1 MAEYIEN
8 VLAQTSK
15 LDWAFPFERKGQ
27 FPLDKSALFS
37 SLEDAQK
44 YATGSAN
51 DERKLGGTS
60 YVGQI
65 ISVYEPANEE
75 AGTSASVNAYIITP
89 ARGLVKLAAT
99 TASGD
104 VAGDIADLQGKVTAL
119 LADVEALETAIGN
132 VYTKSEVDGLIAN
145 AKDDRVDGL
154 VTDVATLEENL
165 GKEVERATAAEKALG
180 ERIDA
185 IDFVDG
191 DELADAIKDFVT
203 DGELAEAIKDFATD
217 SELATGLDGKVD
229 KTTYATDKKALEDED
244 AAIREIA
251 EEAKTLVN
259 DFLTGT
265 DTDGVVNK
273 LKEIQAELE
282 KLGDVVDL
290 EAALAL
296 KADLTYVN
304 NELAKKQDVIAEN
317 TYDAYGAAATAE
329 QNAKDYADGLAG
341 NYDAAGAAATAEQN
355 AKDYAD
361 GLAGNYD
368 AAGAAE
374 DVKDYADETFAT
386 KAYVGTIPEGKG
398 TDVIAYIN
406 KKAEETLAAAQGGSS
421 ETAASVKLAL
431 DNYKTENEPKFAKLE
446 GIEAGAEVNVIET
459 VQVNGTA
466 LGVTDKTV
474 NIDLSA
480 YAKQADLD
488 TVSAQANKGV
498 ADAKTAKDAADAAQG
513 LADTN
518 SGKITSLEGRVETA
532 EGKINDNAAAIA
544 THATEFATLKGR
556 VDGHDT
562 AIAGKAA
569 QADLEALQGVVG
581 GHTTK
586 LGTLEA
592 TTIPALEVAISAK
605 ADSTALTA
613 EVNRAKA
620 AEQANADA
628 IAAIPAAILAAKNE
642 AIAEV
647 TNLANGA
654 VAANTAA
661 IENITNAETG
671 AIAVA
676 KAEALKA
683 VSDLE
688 NGQVKANKEA
698 IAILNG
704 EAGAAGSVATIADSR
719 IAAALAGAD
728 ADFDTLKEMSDWL
741 STHKGSAAEMN
752 TAILENTEAIK
763 AINETTI
770 PAAIATAKKYTDDT
784 IAALKIAETY
794 ETKTDAAAKLAEAKK
809 HTDDTIANYKVK
821 DVDGTSLELSD
832 AGVASVKAVSTD
844 LLVQGELELIL
855 NGGKAN

>member
-15 LDWAFPFERKGQ
+15 LDWAFPFERKGG

-44 YATGSAN
+44 YATGNAN

-104 VAGDIADLQGKVTAL
+104 VAGDIADLQGKVNGIL
-119 LADVEALETAIGN
+119 EDIEALEEALTG
-132 VYTKSEVDGLIAN
+132 VYTKGEVDNLIAN

-154 VTDVATLEENL
+154 VEDVATLEENL

-203 DGELAEAIKDFATD
+203 DSELAEAIKDFATD
-217 SELATGLDGKVD
+217 SELATGLDTKVD

-251 EEAKTLVN
+251 EEAKSLVD

-296 KADLTYVN
+296 KADLSYVN
-304 NELAKKQDVIAEN
+304 EELAKKQNVIAEN
-317 TYDAYGAAATAE
+317 TYDAYGSAAIAEQNAKDYADGLASNYDAAGSAATAE
-329 QNAKDYADGLAG
+329 QNAKDYADGLAS
-341 NYDAAGAAATAEQN
+341 NYDAAGAA
-355 AKDYAD
+355 D
-361 GLAGNYD
+361 
-368 AAGAAE
+368 

-386 KAYVGTIPEGKG
+386 KAYVGTIPSSYADQK
-398 TDVIAYIN
+398 DIIAYVN

-421 ETAASVKLAL
+421 ETAASVKLQL
-431 DNYKTENEPKFAKLE
+431 DNYKTENEPKFEKLE

-459 VQVNGTA
+459 VKVNGTA
-466 LGVTDKTV
+466 LGVTDKAV

-480 YAKQADLD
+480 YATQANLD

-498 ADAKTAKDAADAAQG
+498 ADAAAANTAASAVQATADEAKNAAVANA
-513 LADTN
+513 
-518 SGKITSLEGRVETA
+518 GRLDTA
-532 EGKINDNAAAIA
+532 EGNISKNTGDITAL
-544 THATEFATLKGR
+544 TGR
-556 VDGHDT
+556 VSANEG
-562 AIAGKAA
+562 AISGLQGTVATKAA

-586 LGTLEA
+586 LTTLEV
-592 TTIPALEVAISAK
+592 TTIPALEAAINGK
-605 ADSTALTA
+605 AANTALT
-613 EVNRAKA
+613 EEINRATA
-620 AEQANADA
+620 AEQANANAIKA
-628 IAAIPAAILAAKNE
+628 IADDYLKGSDKTTLEQAIALKADTTALEAEVARATKKEGELADLIAGNTAVINSILGNEDEVDLNSIAELAAWITEHGKEATAMAE
-642 AIAEV
+642 AIEKNAEDI
-647 TNLANGA
+647 
-654 VAANTAA
+654 AANTKKIGEVEAS
-661 IENITNAETG
+661 IPG
-671 AIAVA
+671 A
-676 KAEALKA
+676 L
-683 VSDLE
+683 
-688 NGQVKANKEA
+688 
-698 IAILNG
+698 
-704 EAGAAGSVATIADSR
+704 
-719 IAAALAGAD
+719 AAALAA
-728 ADFDTLKEMSDWL
+728 
-741 STHKGSAAEMN
+741 
-752 TAILENTEAIK
+752 
-763 AINETTI
+763 
-770 PAAIATAKKYTDDT
+770 
-784 IAALKIAETY
+784 
-794 ETKTDAAAKLAEAKK
+794 
-809 HTDDTIANYKVK
+809 YKVK
-821 DVDGTSLELSD
+821 DVDGVSLQLSD
-832 AGVASVKAVSTD
+832 TGIASVKAISTD

-855 NGGKAN
+855 NGGSAN